1 MHFATTANSPTIEC
15 LGSVHLTKL
24 HIPKCE
30 HLDEQHGT
38 CLPEIID
45 PIGMDSISSLNCSSS
60 HMAKKLCTKNIFS
73 HC

>member
-1 MHFATTANSPTIEC
+1 MGDGAELVHFATTANSPTIEC

-38 CLPEIID
+38 CLPYIV
-45 PIGMDSISSLNCSSS
+45 G
-60 HMAKKLCTKNIFS
+60 T
-73 HC
+73 